1 LLLALILTRLGAKK
15 GFMLVLG
22 IPLFA
27 AKSLQKIHKT
37 TELRKNQQNEK
48 NRHICNAT
56 FHFWVIF
63 GHFWV
68 IFGSFL
74 GHFWSFLVIFGS
86 LCLI

>member
-48 NRHICNAT
+48 T
-56 FHFWVIF
+56 VK
-63 GHFWV
+63 
-68 IFGSFL
+68 
-74 GHFWSFLVIFGS
+74 
-86 LCLI
+86 